1 MFLKQL
7 SLDQTMID
15 HSLNHALSRS
25 SQSRSRVPGWLSFV
39 AGGVASCG
47 LFYFAVSKPAA
58 EEISLMRIQI
68 QSLEKS
74 IAALAGH
81 QGAVDETNHLLSKLG
96 QQQAYA
102 QSARRSLQ
110 DIQELHASLL
120 AQSQELD
127 SAMTSVNQ
135 LASLKDLVVANSD
148 DITLAAE
155 SLVAADSL
163 HQRLIESRPT
173 TVAAVDASQELL
185 TLRDQMVKNSYLNA
199 TAAESLDSLL
209 ALRDTLDG
217 EGLDT
222 ADASERVAELVSLK
236 DAVLAQTA
244 DLKDSIE
251 TLELTRAMTSQFHQ
265 ATAIFKDMRGWMME
279 IVAMQ
284 PSLDKVRIALQ
295 PLSDLVNLERMR
307 PDQLREVAR
316 WLTQPSTARMASLPS
331 PAVSTSVSEL
341 GRPAQDVE

>member
-1 MFLKQL
+1 
-7 SLDQTMID
+7 MID
-15 HSLNHALSRS
+15 HSLNHALSHS
-25 SQSRSRVPGWLSFV
+25 SRSRSRVPGWLSFV
-39 AGGVASCG
+39 AGGVATCG

-58 EEISLMRIQI
+58 EEMSLMRNQI

-81 QGAVDETNHLLSKLG
+81 QGSVDETNHLLSKLG

-127 SAMTSVNQ
+127 SAMATVNQ

-148 DITLAAE
+148 NITIAAE
-155 SLVAADSL
+155 SLVTADSL
-163 HQRLIESRPT
+163 HQQLIESHPT
-173 TVAAVDASQELL
+173 TAAAVDASQQLL
-185 TLRDQMVKNSYLNA
+185 TLRDQMVKNSYLNT
-199 TAAESLDSLL
+199 TAAASLDSLL
-209 ALRDTLDG
+209 TLRDSLDRDD
-217 EGLDT
+217 LDT
-222 ADASERVAELVSLK
+222 VEASERVAELVALK

-251 TLELTRAMTSQFHQ
+251 TLEVSRAMTAQFHQ
-265 ATAIFKDMRGWMME
+265 ASAIFRDMRAWMME

-284 PSLDKVRIALQ
+284 PSLDKVRVALQ
-295 PLSDLVNLERMR
+295 PLTDLVNLEKMR

-316 WLTQPSTARMASLPS
+316 WLTHPSTARMASLPS
-331 PAVSTSVSEL
+331 PAVSTTASEPGSQVQEL
-341 GRPAQDVE
+341 E